1 MNTSVQLYRE
11 DDLARQNLML
21 AGRGASAGGERLDL
35 NGLIGTIRRR
45 RTLFLCLALGIF
57 LIGLIL
63 TLRQEPIYTATTTV
77 VIETAREQLTPV
89 GEAVLQDPAAA
100 TSPVVDTEV
109 QVLLSNELANKV
121 ADALKLDQLPRYD
134 AQLQRPGLRQ
144 RIRAAITGGGA
155 PTPERAYDPQAQREY
170 VINAL
175 RNGLKVTR
183 EGLTYALEISFA
195 SPDPVFAAAVANE
208 YGRQYTQQS
217 LLRERH
223 ANANATVFLTK
234 RIAELRKQAQKDTL
248 AVQQYRIANNLLS
261 TNASQLTEQE
271 VSTYNQEV
279 AAARAAAAE
288 DRARLATARRQ
299 LSTGSKGDDVGEA
312 LSSGVVSSLRTQRAG
327 LAVQLAELNTRYG
340 PRHPD
345 VVKAKEQL
353 ADLDGS
359 IQKEIDRVISNL
371 QAKTSVSG
379 QRLGSIQGSLAGAR
393 GTLASSNR
401 ALVGFDDL
409 TRRAEASQGLYE
421 TYLAR
426 LKQALAQEGTEQA
439 DARIITWAQV
449 PTGPSSPNIPLNM
462 FLAAVLGLGA
472 GLAAAFIAELAFRG
486 LTTGED
492 VESRLG
498 LPYLGGVPLVK
509 SVMKWKGSEAD
520 ALVAHPH
527 SAFAESFRSLHASIG
542 YAIDAVPQVIAVT
555 SALPQEG
562 KSTIAAGLAR
572 MTALDGGDVVLVDCD
587 LRRRGVN
594 RLIAEEKPAGLI
606 EVLRGQATLDEA
618 LVRDA
623 ATGAWL
629 LPIGSRRIEPGDH
642 FGGEPMRAL
651 IAALRAR
658 FATVILD
665 TAPVLPIADARTLST
680 MADAVLFVVR
690 WRKTAD
696 HAVTSAL
703 RLLPRGRAHLAG
715 VVLSQLDARK
725 QARFGFGDP
734 TFYYNQ
740 YKSYYA

>member
-1 MNTSVQLYRE
+1 MNRSVQLYRD
-11 DDLARQNLML
+11 DDLARQNLAL
-21 AGRGASAGGERLDL
+21 SAGSAQGGGDRLDL
-35 NGLIGTIRRR
+35 NGLLGTLRRR
-45 RTLFLCLALGIF
+45 RTLFLSLAIGIF
-57 LIGLIL
+57 LVGLVL
-63 TLRQEPIYTATTTV
+63 TLRQEPIYTASTTV
-77 VIETAREQLTPV
+77 VIETTREQLTPV

-121 ADALKLDQLPRYD
+121 ADALRLDTLARYD
-134 AQLQRPGLRQ
+134 AQQQRPGLRQ
-144 RIRAAITGGGA
+144 RIRAALTGG
-155 PTPERAYDPQAQREY
+155 TPAVPQRAYDAQAQREY

-175 RNGLKVTR
+175 RAGLRVTR
-183 EGLTYALEISFA
+183 EGLTYALGISFT

-217 LLRERH
+217 LLRQRS
-223 ANANATVFLTK
+223 ANANATAFLTR
-234 RIAELRKQAQKDTL
+234 RIAELRGQAQKDTL

-261 TNASQLTEQE
+261 ANASQLTESE

-288 DRARLATARRQ
+288 DRARLATAQRQ

-345 VVKAKEQL
+345 VLKAKEQL

-371 QAKTSVSG
+371 KAKTSVSD

-393 GTLASSNR
+393 GTLAGSNR

-439 DARIITWAQV
+439 DARTITWAQV
-449 PTGPSSPNIPLNM
+449 PSTPSSPNIPLNM

-509 SVMKWKGSEAD
+509 SVMKWKGSEVD
-520 ALVAHPH
+520 ALVAHPN
-527 SAFAESFRSLHASIG
+527 SAFAEAFRSLHASTG
-542 YAIDAVPQVIAVT
+542 HAIDAVPQVIAIT

-572 MTALDGGDVVLVDCD
+572 VIALDGGDVVLVDCD
-587 LRRRGVN
+587 LRRRSVN
-594 RLIAEEKPAGLI
+594 RLVAEDRPVGLI

-618 LVRDA
+618 LTRDEPS
-623 ATGAWL
+623 GAWL
-629 LPIGSRRIEPGDH
+629 LPIGARRSEPGDL
-642 FGGEPMRAL
+642 FGGEPMRLL
-651 IAALRAR
+651 IAELRAR

-665 TAPVLPIADARTLST
+665 TAPVLPIVDTRVLATL
-680 MADAVLFVVR
+680 ADAVVFAAR
-690 WRKTAD
+690 WRRTAD

-703 RLLPRGRAHLAG
+703 RLLPRGRAHVAG
-715 VVLSQLDARK
+715 VVLSQVDARK

-734 TFYYNQ
+734 SFYYNQ
-740 YKSYYA
+740 YKDYYA

>member
-1 MNTSVQLYRE
+1 MNRSVQLHRE

-21 AGRGASAGGERLDL
+21 AGGGGAPGGDRLDL
-35 NGLIGTIRRR
+35 NGLFGTLRRR
-45 RTLFLCLALGIF
+45 ATLFLSLAIGIF
-57 LIGLIL
+57 LVGLVL
-63 TLRQEPIYTATTTV
+63 TLRQEPVYTASTTV

-109 QVLLSNELANKV
+109 QVLLSSELANKV
-121 ADALKLDQLPRYD
+121 ADALKLDALPRYD
-134 AQLQRPGLRQ
+134 AQVQRPGLRQ
-144 RIRAAITGGGA
+144 RLRAAITGGTPA
-155 PTPERAYDPQAQREY
+155 VPERAYDAQAQREY

-175 RNGLKVTR
+175 RRGLKVTR
-183 EGLTYALEISFA
+183 EGLTYALGISFS

-208 YGRQYTQQS
+208 YGRQYTRQS
-217 LLRERH
+217 LLRQRA
-223 ANANATVFLTK
+223 ANANATVFLTR
-234 RIAELRKQAQKDTL
+234 RIAELRAQAQKDTL

-312 LSSGVVSSLRTQRAG
+312 LSSGVVSSLRTERAG
-327 LAVQLAELNTRYG
+327 LAAQLAELNARYG

-345 VVKAKEQL
+345 VLKATERL
-353 ADLDGS
+353 ADLDAS

-439 DARIITWAQV
+439 DARTITWAQV
-449 PTGPSSPNIPLNM
+449 PTAPSSPNIALNM
-462 FLAAVLGLGA
+462 FLAAVLGIGA
-472 GLAAAFIAELAFRG
+472 GLAAAFITELAFRG

-498 LPYLGGVPLVK
+498 LPYLGGVPLVR
-509 SVMKWKGSEAD
+509 SVMKWKGAEAD
-520 ALVAHPH
+520 APVAHPH
-527 SAFAESFRSLHASIG
+527 SAFAEAFRSLHASIG
-542 YAIDAVPQVIAVT
+542 HAIDAVPQVIAVT

-572 MTALDGGDVVLVDCD
+572 VIALDGGDVVLVDCD
-587 LRRRGVN
+587 LRRRSVN
-594 RLIAEEKPAGLI
+594 RLIAEERPAGLI
-606 EVLRGQATLDEA
+606 EVLRGTATLDDA
-618 LVRDA
+618 LVRDGPS
-623 ATGAWL
+623 GAWL
-629 LPIGSRRIEPGDH
+629 LPIGARRIEPGDH
-642 FGGEPMRAL
+642 FGGAAMRAL
-651 IAALRAR
+651 LAELRGR

-665 TAPVLPIADARTLST
+665 TAPVLPIADTRTLST
-680 MADAVLFVVR
+680 LADAVLFVVR

-696 HAVTSAL
+696 HAVASAL
-703 RLLPRGRAHLAG
+703 RLLPGGRARVAG
-715 VVLSQLDARK
+715 VVLSQLDARR
-725 QARFGFGDP
+725 QARFGYGDP
-734 TFYYNQ
+734 NFYYNQ
-740 YKSYYA
+740 YKDYFA